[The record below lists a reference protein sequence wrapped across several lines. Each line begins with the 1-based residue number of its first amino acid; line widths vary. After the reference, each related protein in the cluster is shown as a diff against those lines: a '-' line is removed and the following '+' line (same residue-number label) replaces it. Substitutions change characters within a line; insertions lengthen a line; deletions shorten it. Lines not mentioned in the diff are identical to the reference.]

1 MNWQQ
6 IIFLFLP
13 LATTTVVAAL
23 ALYAW
28 QRRTIS
34 GAPALVW
41 LTLAVAIWTLTYAFE
56 LDSPDLPTK
65 LFWAKC
71 QYFGIVNAP
80 MAWLAFTF
88 QYTDRGRWLTLRR
101 LVLLMI
107 IPATTLLLVWTNEQ
121 HGLIWS
127 RTVITQINSFSV
139 LDLTHGAWFWIHT
152 AFSYL
157 AMLTGGL
164 LLVQAILR
172 RTQRLYRR
180 QMVALLLSSLAP
192 WLGNAL
198 YVFDLNPLY
207 PLDPTPFAFAVSA
220 LALGWCLFRFRLLDI
235 VPVARGAIIEG
246 LREGI
251 IVLDVRGHVVDVN
264 LAAEHIT
271 GRPAALAIGQ
281 MIEDVLVDQPELI
294 DYCRGTGEARLE
306 ITIGAADAQH
316 FYDTRISPLLDQRGK
331 QTGHLVI
338 LNDVTERKQTEA
350 AQRFLAEASTL
361 MGGSLDEQ
369 TTLAIMADMT
379 VPQLADWCII
389 HMVEDDGSLRVVT
402 LAHQDA
408 AQMQL
413 LRGLLDAIPF
423 KPDVPYSVPMVLSTQ
438 QPELITEVT
447 DEHLTAFTNNAEHIA
462 LMQRLGIR
470 SSICVP
476 LLTRGRAIGTLTFIM
491 AESRRRYSP
500 SDLALAEKLARR
512 VAQAVDNARFYR
524 KAQRHLTE
532 VITVQRVAQAVNS
545 TLQLDAIFQ
554 KVVNQINTTFGYQL
568 VSIYLC
574 EGDGLTLQAAIGY
587 TEVMSVIPR
596 NQGVSGRVA
605 RSGQAAFVRD
615 ASTDPDFIVVVPGT
629 YQAIIIPLKS
639 GGGQVLGTLAVESV
653 GVPQLTDDDFA
664 LLKLLGDQISIAIA
678 NARLFA
684 DLQASEQR
692 YRTLV
697 AQAADSIFITDST
710 GYVFDTNEQ
719 ATALL
724 GYTRAELLGMCLFDL
739 VTPLGATPPPTTLE
753 EIGHNSTFVARRKD
767 HSTCPIEASI
777 GTFADG
783 DRQVAIV
790 ILRDITEQKQTATA
804 LQKAK
809 EVAESATRAKS
820 EFLANMSHEIRT
832 PLNGV
837 IGMTD
842 LLFETQ
848 LDSEQREFVET
859 IQTCGNALLTVI
871 NDILDFSKIE
881 SGKLDLDHYAFDLRD
896 CVEESLD
903 LIAISATEK
912 QIDLAYSIE
921 TQTPNVLVGDKARL
935 RQILVNLLS
944 NAVKFTDHGEVVVA
958 VRAPKVE
965 EDRYMIEF
973 AVKDTGIGI
982 PRDRQER
989 LFKMF
994 SQVDAA
1000 TTRQYGGTGLGL
1012 VISKR
1017 LSESMGGTMWVES
1030 DTGQGATFYFTI
1042 MAESAPSLEHLSMHS
1057 PLPQLAGKR
1066 LLIVDDTIYNRRTL
1080 NRQARSWDM
1089 LPRDTASGVQALDWI
1104 IQGERFDVAI
1114 VDMQMPDM
1122 DGLTLATE
1130 IRAYR
1135 DAQELPLIMLSSI
1148 GQRDESLK
1156 AARGT
1161 FQAVLNKPIKLSQLH
1176 AVLISVCTKQP
1187 IQADQPPPRARNDQ
1201 PTDGEVPLRILLAE
1215 DNIVNQKLGLL
1226 LLQKLGYQADLANN
1240 GREALQALDRQHYD
1254 VLLLDVQMPEVD
1266 GLEVARR
1273 ICLDWPLEQRPYI
1286 IAVTANA
1293 MQGDREQCLNAGMD
1307 DYISK
1312 PIRPDELSR
1321 IIEHSRARLRQGA
1334 PAAAPQLNSVVEW
1347 PAPTAPATARVL
1359 TAINTEALAK
1369 WRLMLGANAQPIMA
1383 NMIDSYFEDST
1394 ELLITMRAAVERSDA
1409 DALGQA
1415 AHKLKSSSAIL
1426 SAQMLFEMCGEL
1438 EEIARTGKSDL
1449 GDRVMKI
1456 EAEYGRVKSALEL
1469 ER

>member
-6 IIFLFLP
+6 IVFLFLP
-13 LATTTVVAAL
+13 LATTIVVFAL
-23 ALYAW
+23 ALYTW
-28 QRRTIS
+28 QRRMVA
-34 GAPALVW
+34 GATALVW
-41 LTLAVAIWTLTYAFE
+41 LTLAVAAWTLTYTFE
-56 LDSPDLPTK
+56 LSSTDLPTK

-71 QYFGIVNAP
+71 QYIGIVNAP
-80 MAWLAFTF
+80 PAWLAFTF
-88 QYTDRGRWLTLRR
+88 QYTGQGRWLTPRR
-101 LVLLMI
+101 LALLLI

-127 RTVITQINSFSV
+127 STAIKQINSFSV
-139 LDLTHGAWFWIHT
+139 LDLTHGAWFWVHT

-180 QMVALLLSSLAP
+180 QMGALLISSLAP

-198 YVFDLNPLY
+198 YVFNLNPLY
-207 PLDPTPFAFAVSA
+207 PLDPTPFAFAMSA

-235 VPVARGAIIEG
+235 VPVARSAIIEG

-251 IVLDVRGHVVDVN
+251 IVLDVRGRVVDLN
-264 LAAEHIT
+264 PAAERII
-271 GRPAALAIGQ
+271 GQPAALAVGQ
-281 MIEDVLVDQPELI
+281 MIEQVLIDQPELI
-294 DYCRGTGEARLE
+294 GYYRGTGEAHVEIRLG
-306 ITIGAADAQH
+306 TDDAQR

-331 QTGHLVI
+331 RTGQLVI
-338 LNDVTERKQTEA
+338 LHDITERKQAET

-369 TTLAIMADMT
+369 TTLAIMSDMT
-379 VPQLADWCII
+379 VPQLADWCMI
-389 HMVEDDGSLRVVT
+389 HMVEDDGSLQLVA
-402 LAHQDA
+402 LAHQDP
-408 AQMQL
+408 AQVKL
-413 LRGLLDAIPF
+413 LRDLMDANPF
-423 KPDVPYSVPMVLSTQ
+423 KLDMPHGVPLVLSTQ
-438 QPELITEVT
+438 QPELTSNVPDERLAAFAST
-447 DEHLTAFTNNAEHIA
+447 DEHFTR
-462 LMQRLGIR
+462 LQTLGIR

-476 LLTRGRAIGTLTFIM
+476 LITRGRAIGTITFM
-491 AESRRRYSP
+491 TAESRRRYSP
-500 SDLALAEKLARR
+500 SDLALAEKLAHR

-532 VITVQRVAQAVNS
+532 VTTVQRVAQAVNS

-554 KVVNQINTTFGYQL
+554 TVVNQISTTFGYQL

-574 EGDGLTLQAAIGY
+574 EGEGLTLQAAIGY
-587 TEVMSVIPR
+587 NEVVSVIPL

-615 ASTDPDFIVVVPGT
+615 AGTDPDFIVVVPGT

-639 GGGQVLGTLAVESV
+639 GEGQVLGILAVESV
-653 GVPQLTDDDFA
+653 GVPQLSDDDFA
-664 LLKLLGDQISIAIA
+664 LLKLLADQISIAVA

-697 AQAADSIFITDST
+697 AQAADSIFITDAT

-739 VTPLGATPPPTTLE
+739 VTPLGSTPPPRTLAA
-753 EIGHNSTFVARRKD
+753 IGHNSTFVARRKD

-783 DRQVAIV
+783 DRQAAIV
-790 ILRDITEQKQTATA
+790 ILRDTTEQQQAATA

-848 LDSEQREFVET
+848 LDAEQREFVET

-881 SGKLDLDHYAFDLRD
+881 SGKLDLDYYAFDLRD

-903 LIAISATEK
+903 LVAISATEK
-912 QIDLAYSIE
+912 HIDLAYSIDA
-921 TQTPNVLVGDKARL
+921 QTPNVLVGDKARL

-944 NAVKFTDHGEVVVA
+944 NAVKFTERGEVVVA
-958 VRAPKVE
+958 VRAPEVDE
-965 EDRYMIEF
+965 NRYTIEF

-994 SQVDAA
+994 SQIDAA

-1012 VISKR
+1012 AISKR

-1042 MAESAPSLEHLSMHS
+1042 MAESAPSLEQINLHG

-1066 LLIVDDTIYNRRTL
+1066 MLIVDDTIYNRRTL

-1089 LPRDTASGVQALDWI
+1089 LTRDTASGAQALDWI
-1104 IQGERFDVAI
+1104 SQGELFDVAI

-1122 DGLTLATE
+1122 DGLTLATQ

-1135 DAQELPLIMLSSI
+1135 SAQELPLIMLSSI

-1156 AARGT
+1156 AARDT
-1161 FQAVLNKPIKLSQLH
+1161 FQAVLNKPIKLSQLY
-1176 AVLISVCTKQP
+1176 AVLISVCTRQP
-1187 IQADQPPPRARNDQ
+1187 IPTGHPPPRTRSDQ
-1201 PTDGEVPLRILLAE
+1201 PADGEVALRILLAE
-1215 DNIVNQKLGLL
+1215 DNIINQKLGLL

-1240 GREALQALDRQHYD
+1240 GREAIQTLEHQHYD

-1266 GLEVARR
+1266 GFEVAHH
-1273 ICLDWPLEQRPYI
+1273 ICQHWPPEQRPYI

-1293 MQGDREQCLNAGMD
+1293 MKGDRERCLNAGMD

-1312 PIRPDELSR
+1312 PIRQDELIR
-1321 IIEHSRARLRQGA
+1321 IIEQCRARMRQGA
-1334 PAAAPQLNSVVEW
+1334 HAAEPQSSGIVE
-1347 PAPTAPATARVL
+1347 PPEPTAPASAPAL
-1359 TAINTEALAK
+1359 NAIDTEALAK
-1369 WRLMLGANAQPIMA
+1369 WRTALGANAQPILA
-1383 NMIDSYFEDST
+1383 NMIDCYFEDAA
-1394 ELLITMRAAVERSDA
+1394 ELLKTMHEAIERGDA
-1409 DALGQA
+1409 EALGHA
-1415 AHKLKSSSAIL
+1415 AHKLKSSSVIL
-1426 SAQMLFEMCGEL
+1426 SAQRLFEMCNEL
-1438 EEIARTGKSDL
+1438 EEIARTGTSAL
-1449 GDRVMKI
+1449 GEHMMQI
-1456 EAEYGRVKSALEL
+1456 EAEYGRVKSALAL